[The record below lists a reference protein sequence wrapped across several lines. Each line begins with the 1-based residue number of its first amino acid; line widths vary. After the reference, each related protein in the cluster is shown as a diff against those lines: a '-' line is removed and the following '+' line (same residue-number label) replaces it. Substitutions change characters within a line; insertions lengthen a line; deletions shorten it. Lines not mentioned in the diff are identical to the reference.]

1 MAYQITIS
9 ILCAI
14 IAGIARAVSNKVVFH
29 YRSSVFRYK
38 EWFNP
43 DKSWRNK
50 WKLENGNPKIVNGKK
65 VERYF
70 GSSTIFVLFTDA
82 FHLFEFLF
90 RIAFAT
96 SFIIATLLLNKSVWF
111 AFSYLIIYLIFA
123 GTFHI
128 FFTFIFTRQ
137 PKEHKN
143 PSA

>member
-1 MAYQITIS
+1 M
-9 ILCAI
+9 
-14 IAGIARAVSNKVVFH
+14 AGIARAVSNKIIFH
-29 YRSSVFRYK
+29 FKDSIFRYK

-50 WKLENGNPKIVNGKK
+50 WKLENGNPKVVNGKK

-90 RIAFAT
+90 RITFAT
-96 SFIIATLLLNKSVWF
+96 SFIMATLLLTKSVWF
-111 AFSYLIIYLIFA
+111 AFSFLVIYLIFA

-128 FFTFIFTRQ
+128 FFTYLFTRR

-143 PSA
+143 PNA

>member
-1 MAYQITIS
+1 MAYQIIIS
-9 ILCAI
+9 VLCAI
-14 IAGIARAVSNKVVFH
+14 IAGVARAVSNKVVFH

-82 FHLFEFLF
+82 FHLFEFIF

-96 SFIIATLLLNKSVWF
+96 SFIMATLLLTKSNWF

-128 FFTFIFTRQ
+128 FFTYFFTRQ
-137 PKEHKN
+137 PK
-143 PSA
+143 A

>member
-14 IAGIARAVSNKVVFH
+14 IAGVARAVSNKIIFH

-82 FHLFEFLF
+82 FHLFEFIF
-90 RIAFAT
+90 RIFFAT
-96 SFIIATLLLNKSVWF
+96 SFIMATLLLSKSVWF

-128 FFTFIFTRQ
+128 FFTYFFTRQ
-137 PKEHKN
+137 PK
-143 PSA
+143 A

>member
-1 MAYQITIS
+1 MAYQIIIS
-9 ILCAI
+9 VLCAI
-14 IAGIARAVSNKVVFH
+14 IAGVARAVSNKIIFH

-43 DKSWRNK
+43 EKSWRNK

-70 GSSTIFVLFTDA
+70 GSSTVFVLFTDA

-90 RIAFAT
+90 RIAFAI
-96 SFIIATLLLNKSVWF
+96 SFIMATLLLTKSNWF
-111 AFSYLIIYLIFA
+111 AFSYLVVYLIFA

-128 FFTFIFTRQ
+128 FFTYLFTRQ
-137 PKEHKN
+137 PK
-143 PSA
+143 A

>member
-14 IAGIARAVSNKVVFH
+14 IAGIARAVSNKIIFH

-82 FHLFEFLF
+82 FHLFEFIF

-96 SFIIATLLLNKSVWF
+96 SFIMATLLLTKSNWF

-128 FFTFIFTRQ
+128 FFTYFFTRQ
-137 PKEHKN
+137 PK
-143 PSA
+143 A

>member
-14 IAGIARAVSNKVVFH
+14 IAGVARAVSNKIIFH

-82 FHLFEFLF
+82 FHLFEFIF

-96 SFIIATLLLNKSVWF
+96 SFIMATLLLTKSNWF

-128 FFTFIFTRQ
+128 FFTYFFTRQ
-137 PKEHKN
+137 PK
-143 PSA
+143 A

>member
-14 IAGIARAVSNKVVFH
+14 IAGVARAVSNKIIFH

-82 FHLFEFLF
+82 FHLFEFIF
-90 RIAFAT
+90 RIAFAS
-96 SFIIATLLLNKSVWF
+96 SFIMATLLLTKSNWF

-128 FFTFIFTRQ
+128 FFTYFFTRQ
-137 PKEHKN
+137 PK
-143 PSA
+143 A

>member
-1 MAYQITIS
+1 MAYQIIIS
-9 ILCAI
+9 VLCAI
-14 IAGIARAVSNKVVFH
+14 IAGVARAVSNKIIFH

-50 WKLENGNPKIVNGKK
+50 WKLENGNPKVVNGKK

-82 FHLFEFLF
+82 FHLFEFIF
-90 RIAFAT
+90 RITFAT
-96 SFIIATLLLNKSVWF
+96 SFIMATLLLSKSVWF
-111 AFSYLIIYLIFA
+111 AFSYLIDYLIFA

-128 FFTFIFTRQ
+128 FFTYFFTRQ
-137 PKEHKN
+137 PK
-143 PSA
+143 A

>member
-82 FHLFEFLF
+82 FHLFEFIF
-90 RIAFAT
+90 RIAFAS
-96 SFIIATLLLNKSVWF
+96 SFIMATLLLTKSNWF

-128 FFTFIFTRQ
+128 FFTYFFTRQ
-137 PKEHKN
+137 PK
-143 PSA
+143 A

>member
-82 FHLFEFLF
+82 FHLFEFIF

-96 SFIIATLLLNKSVWF
+96 SFIMATLLLTKSNWF

-123 GTFHI
+123 CTFHI
-128 FFTFIFTRQ
+128 FFTYFFTRQ
-137 PKEHKN
+137 PK
-143 PSA
+143 A

>member
-82 FHLFEFLF
+82 FHLFEFIF

-96 SFIIATLLLNKSVWF
+96 SFIMATLLLTKSNWF
-111 AFSYLIIYLIFA
+111 AFSYLIVYLIFA
-123 GTFHI
+123 GTFHV
-128 FFTFIFTRQ
+128 FFTYFFTRQ
-137 PKEHKN
+137 PK
-143 PSA
+143 A

>member
-1 MAYQITIS
+1 MAYQIIIS
-9 ILCAI
+9 VLCAI
-14 IAGIARAVSNKVVFH
+14 IAGVARAVSNKIIFH
-29 YRSSVFRYK
+29 YRTSVFRYK

-43 DKSWRNK
+43 EKSWRNK
-50 WKLENGNPKIVNGKK
+50 WKLENGNPKVVNGKK

-90 RIAFAT
+90 RITFAT
-96 SFIIATLLLNKSVWF
+96 SFITATLLLNKSVWF

-128 FFTFIFTRQ
+128 LFTYLFTRQ
-137 PKEHKN
+137 PK
-143 PSA
+143 A

>member
-82 FHLFEFLF
+82 FHLFEFIF
-90 RIAFAT
+90 RIFFAT
-96 SFIIATLLLNKSVWF
+96 SFIMATLLLNKSNWF
-111 AFSYLIIYLIFA
+111 AFSYLIVYLIFA
-123 GTFHI
+123 GTFHV
-128 FFTFIFTRQ
+128 FFTYFFTRQ
-137 PKEHKN
+137 PK
-143 PSA
+143 A

>member
-82 FHLFEFLF
+82 FHLFEFIF

-96 SFIIATLLLNKSVWF
+96 SFIMATLLLTKSNWF

-128 FFTFIFTRQ
+128 FFTYFFTRQ
-137 PKEHKN
+137 PK
-143 PSA
+143 A